1 MKRKELKA
9 ILTDFGTQFVTLT
22 NAIEDRFTELEER
35 DLKSVNDY
43 LDTLTTSNCF
53 FGIWRLR
60 HDFRDATYIAH
71 ARNAAKESA

>member
-9 ILTDFGTQFVTLT
+9 ILSDFGSQFLALT

-35 DLKSVNDY
+35 DLKRVNDY

-53 FGIWRLR
+53 YGIWWLR
-60 HDFRDATYIAH
+60 RDFRDAIYVAQVRH
-71 ARNAAKESA
+71 AEKESA